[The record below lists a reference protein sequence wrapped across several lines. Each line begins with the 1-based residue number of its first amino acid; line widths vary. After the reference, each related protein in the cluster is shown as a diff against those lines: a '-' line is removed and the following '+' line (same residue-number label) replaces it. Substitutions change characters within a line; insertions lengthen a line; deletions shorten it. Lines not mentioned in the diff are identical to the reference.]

1 MYYSQYGQD
10 SFIHNNLLSN
20 TDSNIFIDIGAY
32 DGIEGSNTKFFEE
45 YLGWDG
51 ICFEPN
57 PKLFDKLKTNR
68 TCQCV
73 CGAAW
78 DTNEQQTFRM
88 IEGYSEM
95 LSGIVSELA
104 PEHINRIEQ
113 ECKDHNGV
121 YVDVPVNCYDINQ
134 FLLLND
140 IIDITYFSIDTEG
153 SEYRVLKALD
163 LDKIHI
169 KIFSVENNYGDSN
182 VNNYLSN
189 FGYKKITTLS
199 IDDIYI
205 KYA

>member
-10 SFIHNNLLSN
+10 SFIHHNLLSD

-57 PKLFDKLKTNR
+57 PKLFERLQNNR
-68 TCQCV
+68 KCQCV

-78 DTNEQQTFRM
+78 DNNEQQTFRM

-113 ECKDHNGV
+113 ECKIHNGK
-121 YVDVPVNCYDINQ
+121 YVDVPVDCYDINS
-134 FLLLND
+134 FLLTNE
-140 IIDITYFSIDTEG
+140 ITNITYFSLDTEG
-153 SEYRVLKALD
+153 SEFRVLKALD
-163 LDKIHI
+163 LNAIHI
-169 KIFSVENNYGDSN
+169 KIFSVENNYGDN
-182 VNNYLSN
+182 TVYNYLTS
-189 FGYKKITTLS
+189 FGYRKAASLG
-199 IDDIYI
+199 IDDIYV
-205 KYA
+205 KHA

>member
-10 SFIHNNLLSN
+10 SFIHNNLLSD

-57 PKLFDKLKTNR
+57 PKLFERLQNNR
-68 TCQCV
+68 KCQCV

-78 DTNEQQTFRM
+78 DNNEQQIFRM

-113 ECKDHNGV
+113 ECKTHNGK
-121 YVDVPVNCYDINQ
+121 YVDVPVNCYDINS
-134 FLLLND
+134 FLLTND
-140 IIDITYFSIDTEG
+140 ITNITYFSIDTEG
-153 SEYRVLKALD
+153 SEFRVLKALD
-163 LDKIHI
+163 LNAIHI
-169 KIFSVENNYGDSN
+169 KIFSVENNYGDN
-182 VNNYLSN
+182 TVYNYLTN
-189 FGYKKITTLS
+189 FGYRKAASLG
-199 IDDIYI
+199 IDDIYV